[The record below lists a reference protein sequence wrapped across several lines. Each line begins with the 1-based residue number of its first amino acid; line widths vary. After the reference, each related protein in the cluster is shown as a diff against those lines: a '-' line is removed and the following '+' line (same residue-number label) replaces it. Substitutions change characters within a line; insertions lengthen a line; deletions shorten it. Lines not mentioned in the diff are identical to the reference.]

1 MALPPL
7 SQLALHCR
15 VGAPATE
22 PDLQEKARAYAAVR
36 RVNEYMAVADE
47 IEKEL
52 DALRAAPKTA
62 DYQQRV
68 DDLESERTANEAELR
83 RASQKVEDL
92 WKTSPWVRE
101 SLQRADYR
109 PNPKDGVVIH
119 NPREVVPPGAELAST
134 RTVFPYSPH
143 LLCLR
148 DEQVWSQLAARD
160 LFKWMHDNR
169 NEGYLWKFR
178 LVDAE
183 QVEKYRAFRTGG
195 PDIPAPPKV
204 FPLPLPGDAPDR
216 FNTMNRVGALQMRL
230 FQIAEWLSND
240 LKVSVTM
247 KNDRGK
253 YTGLLGFELSLVEHY
268 TGLGNYTFHQAINQ
282 DVVAQMLQDNTDD
295 WFSLVMIYYMTS
307 QAQDP
312 DAADEVGYNSTLVN
326 KDNLRYPDNYTPVSF
341 CQMGNGNITIVDGSQ
356 FISMA
361 PNFGLS
367 RGAMVLRVVLSKP
380 KSYAFPYKQAATRT
394 HKGGK
399 LKRQWPDQKWTPGE
413 WWERI
418 TESVS
423 RMTANEPAL
432 LPRGD
437 FEKKEPYPKPTPEP
451 PSWDNY
457 QEQAQAPSEDAE
469 DSGEEEK
476 PPPKWLEFSM
486 MDHGERM
493 LRDLLKPPEE

>member
-15 VGAPATE
+15 VGAGE
-22 PDLQEKARAYAAVR
+22 GGDDLQEKARAYAAAR
-36 RVNEYMAVADE
+36 RVNEYMAVATE
-47 IEKEL
+47 IEQEL
-52 DALRAAPKTA
+52 DALREAPKTA
-62 DYQQRV
+62 DNQQRV
-68 DDLESERTANEAELR
+68 ADLESEREANEAELR
-83 RASQKVEDL
+83 RAVQKVEDL
-92 WKTSPWVRE
+92 WKTSPWVRDN
-101 SLQRADYR
+101 LQRADYR

-119 NPREVVPPGAELAST
+119 NRREIVPPEQKLTST

-160 LFKWMHDNR
+160 LYKWMRDNR
-169 NEGYLWKFR
+169 NEGRLWKF
-178 LVDAE
+178 LLFDPE
-183 QVEKYRAFRTGG
+183 QVEKYRAARTGG
-195 PDIPAPPKV
+195 PDIPAPPKA
-204 FPLPLPGDAPDR
+204 FTLPLSEDAPDR
-216 FNTMNRVGALQMRL
+216 FNTMNRVGTLQLRL

-253 YTGLLGFELSLVEHY
+253 YVGVLGYQLSLVEHY
-268 TGLGNYTFHQAINQ
+268 TGLDDYTFHQPINQ
-282 DVVAQMLQDNTDD
+282 DVVAQMLQDDTDD

-312 DAADEVGYNSTLVN
+312 DAADQVGYNSTLVN

-341 CQMGNGNITIVDGSQ
+341 CQMGNGNITIVDGSR
-356 FISMA
+356 FVSMA

-367 RGAMVLRVVLSKP
+367 RGAMVLKVVLSKP
-380 KSYAFPYKQAATRT
+380 KTYAFPLKQAATQQ

-399 LKRQWPDQKWTPGE
+399 LKRQWPEQKWTPGE
-413 WWERI
+413 WWGRI
-418 TESVS
+418 TESIS
-423 RMTANEPAL
+423 RMTANDPAL

-437 FEKKEPYPKPTPEP
+437 FEKNEQYPKPTPEP

-457 QEQAQAPSEDAE
+457 QEQAQAPLEDAE
-469 DSGEEEK
+469 DSGEK
-476 PPPKWLEFSM
+476 PAPKWLEFSM

-493 LRDLLKPPEE
+493 LRDLLEPPAE